1 MVLPLSENR
10 SARRP
15 FRRAASLLAA
25 TAVVLSGLVPAVA
38 ASADPLPTPLASY
51 DFAGLSGTTVPDASG
66 HGHDATLRG
75 TGATVEGD
83 ALSLPGGANG
93 SSAAYVELPTGL
105 FDGRS
110 TVTVSA
116 WLQDRT
122 GAGNQAAMFFGT
134 TENLPAQYWLLN
146 PSNPAG
152 QVKSVLT
159 DGPVSAQPWTLER
172 GIAPTDP
179 SRGIPGPAAT
189 GEWALYTTVITPSSI
204 TSYLDD
210 TKIGTVATTRTVAD
224 FGAGLVGYIGR
235 SSYPDRVWKGGVRDV
250 AIYDG
255 ALTDDDVKALV
266 AEGAPSSQEEV
277 DAAAAALDI
286 PGADDV
292 RGNVTLPTTG
302 ANGTT
307 VSWASADESIVT
319 TTGEV
324 TRPAA
329 GEDAAT
335 VQVTATV
342 TKDAVTAT
350 RTLTLTVQPLP
361 APQDMGAYFF
371 PFFTGEST
379 TTDEEISFATTRG
392 DDPKSWL
399 TLNDGTPVLSSD
411 QGEKG
416 IRDPFVM
423 RSPDG
428 DRFYMLSTDLNMFDL
443 YNGDFGRAQEVGS
456 RKLNVWQSDD
466 LVTWSPLRQITVSSA
481 LAGNTWAP
489 EATWDAERGE
499 YIVYWASNLYP
510 SAATAGRRAADSY
523 NRMMMVTTRDFVT
536 FSEPQPWVDV
546 QRGAGKG
553 TIDATVVRD
562 GETYYRF
569 LKDEAS
575 MTVRQERSTDL
586 TATVVG
592 ALPTTTS
599 APGWQLVKEQIGV
612 GQPNPWGGTFTNGEG
627 PTVFEDNAEPGHWFM
642 LIDQPS
648 YHGGQGYLMFETRD
662 IASGDWTSV
671 LDATLPA
678 RPRHGTVLPISAAEQ
693 QRLLAAYPTD
703 ETADFSITADPSAQG
718 AEIDDA
724 MYGVF
729 FEDINNAADGGLYAE
744 LVRNRS
750 FEFLPVDNG
759 GFTGMTAWTPVGLNG
774 GTGSA
779 KPVDDAARLNERNRT
794 YLQLDLTGGA
804 GTFGVENAGYD
815 TGVALTKDG
824 VYDVSFWARTTA
836 ATGTPVSIVLRAADG
851 TALSQPF
858 AATVGGD
865 GWVKYEGEVTASA
878 TTDAARVLVQAAGG
892 GTLRLDEVSV
902 FPRDTFKG
910 RENGLRKDIAQKIAD
925 LHPKFVRFPG
935 GCIVNVNS
943 HEDYSVD
950 SGYERAR
957 SYQWKDSVGPV
968 ETRATNANFWGYNQS
983 LGLGY
988 YEYFQF
994 AEDIGAKPVPDVPA
1008 LMNGC
1013 GQPLQPTDP
1022 ALLQRHIQDTLDLI
1036 EFANGGVDTTWG
1048 KLRADMGHPAPFGL
1062 DRIEIGNEENY
1073 PEAFMAN
1080 FTKFRD
1086 AIEAVYPDMILISN
1100 SGPDAEG
1107 ATFEK
1112 HWQQNR
1118 AENVDMVDEH
1128 YYRDP
1133 SWFLSHNTR
1142 YDSYDRNGPKVWI
1155 GEYASRDNRFFNALS
1170 EAAYMT
1176 GLERNADVVEMASY
1190 APLLADQSSTQWRP
1204 DLIWFDRDQV
1214 WGSANYEVQK
1224 LFMRNTGDRVV
1235 PTTAGGDLAST
1246 ALTGAVG
1253 LSTWSTSARYDDVKV
1268 TTPDG
1273 RTLFSD
1279 DFADKDDA
1287 GWSKLSDAGSWSA
1300 ADGSYVQSSTT
1311 ANNTLVAGPAL
1322 EATDY
1327 DVSLKATKLAGAE
1340 GFLVGFGVKG
1350 SADYLWWNLGG
1361 WGNTRSVVE
1370 KAVGGAKSIV
1380 TDTGTPNIQTGRT
1393 YDLRIQVRGADVTL
1407 FADGVEQ
1414 GRFTNTALEPF
1425 AQVMTRDEATGD
1437 VILKVVNAQAKEA
1450 VTKVDLGGI
1459 AVQPT
1464 ADMTVL
1470 QAAPGA
1476 LNTATETPVAPQT
1489 SRVEVAGTFTRTFAP
1504 YSVTFLRM
1512 HTRVA
1517 DTQAPTVSVATAP
1530 TAPDGAAGWYVTQPS
1545 VTATATDDVDAA
1557 PRLEVS
1563 TDDGATWAVYTGAV
1577 TPAEG
1582 SWNLAFRAT
1591 DAAGNVSPSAKVA
1604 VRIDRTAPSVTADV
1618 DDASRTVRLAADDAA
1633 SGAARIE
1640 YRVGDTATWTTVE
1653 GAEASVSVGG
1663 GAATVAYRA
1672 VDVAGNV
1679 SGVGSTSIGA
1689 ETGAPVLSV
1698 AGDLVTGGVIT
1709 VSGTGWPIEAD
1720 GVIELHSTPVELGAV
1735 RTDAAGAF
1743 RVNVTLPADAA
1754 GSHRIVARIGGAE
1767 AAVAVEIRAAA
1778 TPGGGGSTVPA
1789 PGASAAPGAHAAPG
1803 ASAGAPSPLAVTG
1816 GVVSGGALVLGLL
1829 ALLIGAVMKRRR
1841 RTAGGDA

>member
-1 MVLPLSENR
+1 MVLPR
-10 SARRP
+10 SRSIDRNP
-15 FRRAASLLAA
+15 RRAGRRAGSLIAA
-25 TAVVLSGLVPAVA
+25 AAVVLSGIVPAAA
-38 ASADPLPTPLASY
+38 ASAAPLPTPLASY
-51 DFAGLSGTTVPDASG
+51 DFGATTGTTVPDASG
-66 HGHDATLRG
+66 HGHDAVIRG
-75 TGATVEGD
+75 TGSSIEGD

-105 FDGRS
+105 FDEHD

-134 TENLPAQYWLLN
+134 TENLPSQYWLLN

-159 DGPVSAQPWTLER
+159 DGPVGTQPWTLER
-172 GIAPTDP
+172 GIAPTNAA
-179 SRGIPGPAAT
+179 RGIPGPAAT
-189 GEWALYTTVITPSSI
+189 GEWALYTTVITPTSI
-204 TSYLDD
+204 TAYLDG
-210 TKIGTVATTRTVAD
+210 TKIGTVATSRTVSD
-224 FGAGLVGYIGR
+224 FGSGLVSYIGK
-235 SSYPDRVWKGGVRDV
+235 SSYPDRIWKGGVRDV
-250 AIYDG
+250 AIFDS

-266 AEGAPSSQEEV
+266 DAGTPSNQEDV
-277 DAAAAALDI
+277 DAAAAALAI

-302 ANGTT
+302 RGGTA
-307 VSWASADESIVT
+307 VAWESSDAAVVT
-319 TTGEV
+319 ATGEV
-324 TRPAA
+324 TRPAT
-329 GEDAAT
+329 GAAAKSVT
-335 VQVTATV
+335 LTATV
-342 TKDAVTAT
+342 TKGSSTAE
-350 RTLTLTVQPLP
+350 RTFTVSVQPLP
-361 APQDMGAYFF
+361 KAEELGAYFF
-371 PFFTGEST
+371 PFFTGESS

-392 DDPKSWL
+392 DEPKSWL
-399 TLNDGTPVLSSD
+399 TLNDGKPVLTSD
-411 QGEKG
+411 QGEQG

-466 LVTWSPLRQITVSSA
+466 LVSWSPLRQITVSSE

-489 EATWDAERGE
+489 EATWDADRGE
-499 YIVYWASNLYP
+499 YVVYWASNLYP
-510 SAATAGRRAADSY
+510 SAATSGRRAADSY

-562 GETYYRF
+562 GDTYYRF
-569 LKDEAS
+569 IKDEAS

-586 TATVVG
+586 TATVTG
-592 ALPTTTS
+592 SLPTTTS

-627 PTVFEDNAEPGHWFM
+627 PTVFEDNAEAGHWFM

-648 YHGGQGYLMFETRD
+648 YHGGQGYMMFETRD
-662 IASGDWTSV
+662 IASGNWTSV
-671 LDATLPA
+671 PDAQLPD
-678 RPRHGTVLPISAAEQ
+678 RPRHGTVMPITATEQ

-703 ETADFSITADPSAQG
+703 ETADYAITADTAKQG

-750 FEFLPVDNG
+750 FEFLPVDNR
-759 GFTGMTAWTPVGLNG
+759 GFTGMTAWTPVGLG
-774 GTGSA
+774 GGSGSA
-779 KPVDDAARLNERNRT
+779 KPVNDDKRMNERNRT
-794 YLQLDLTGGA
+794 YLQLDLASGAA
-804 GTFGVENAGYD
+804 GTYGVENAGFD
-815 TGVALTKDG
+815 TGIALKKDAQ
-824 VYDVSFWARTTA
+824 YKVSFWARTTA
-836 ATGTPVSIVLRAADG
+836 AAGTPVSLVLRAADG
-851 TALSQPF
+851 TSVSNPF
-858 AATVGGD
+858 TATVGGD
-865 GWVKYEGEVTASA
+865 GWVKYTGSVTASA
-878 TTDAARVLVQAAGG
+878 TTDAARLLVQAAGA

-902 FPRDTFKG
+902 FPTDTFMG

-943 HEDYSVD
+943 HEDYSAD
-950 SGYERAR
+950 SNYERAR

-1008 LMNGC
+1008 LLNGC
-1013 GQPLQPTDP
+1013 GQALQPTDP
-1022 ALLQRHIQDTLDLI
+1022 AQLQRHIQDTLDLI
-1036 EFANGGVDTTWG
+1036 EFAKGDVTTTWG
-1048 KLRADMGHPAPFGL
+1048 KLRADMGHPAPFEL

-1080 FTKFRD
+1080 FVKFRD
-1086 AIEAVYPDMILISN
+1086 AIKAKYPDMILISN

-1107 ATFEK
+1107 ANFEK
-1112 HWQQNR
+1112 HWEQNK
-1118 AENVDMVDEH
+1118 AEKVDMVDEH

-1133 SWFLSHNTR
+1133 SWFLSHNQR

-1155 GEYASRDNRFFNALS
+1155 GEYASRDNRFANALS

-1176 GLERNADVVEMASY
+1176 GLERNADVVKMASY
-1190 APLLADQSSTQWRP
+1190 APLLADVSNTQWRP

-1224 LFMRNTGDRVV
+1224 LFMTNVGDRVV
-1235 PTTAGGDLAST
+1235 PTTATGDLAST

-1268 TTPDG
+1268 TAPDG
-1273 RTLFSD
+1273 STLFAD
-1279 DFADKDDA
+1279 DFSDKNDD
-1287 GWSKLSDAGSWSA
+1287 GWTKLANAGSWSA

-1311 ANNTLVAGPAL
+1311 ANNTLVAGPEL
-1322 EATDY
+1322 TATDY

-1340 GFLVGFGVKG
+1340 GFLVGFGVQG

-1361 WGNTRSVVE
+1361 FGNSRSVVE

-1380 TDTGTPNIQTGRT
+1380 ADTGTPRIETNRT
-1393 YDLRIQVRGADVTL
+1393 YDLRIQVRGSQVTL
-1407 FADGVEQ
+1407 FVDGAQQ
-1414 GRFTNTALEPF
+1414 GQFTNTAVEPF
-1425 AQVMTRDEATGD
+1425 AQVMTKDESSGD
-1437 VILKVVNAQAKEA
+1437 VILKVVNAQAKAAE
-1450 VTKVDLGGI
+1450 TSIDLGGL
-1459 AVQPT
+1459 AVQST
-1464 ADMTVL
+1464 ADVTTL
-1470 QAAPGA
+1470 EAAPGA
-1476 LNTATETPVAPQT
+1476 VNTATDTPVAPKT
-1489 SRVEVAGTFTRTFAP
+1489 STLQVSGSFTHSFAP
-1504 YSVTFLRM
+1504 YSVTFVRM
-1512 HTRVA
+1512 HTAPA
-1517 DTQAPTVSVATAP
+1517 DTTAPTVTVSSTPAVA
-1530 TAPDGAAGWYVTQPS
+1530 DGAEGWYVSQPS
-1545 VTATATDDVDAA
+1545 VTATAKDDVDAS

-1563 TDDGATWAVYTGAV
+1563 TDGGETWASYTGPV
-1577 TPAEG
+1577 TPADG
-1582 SWNLAFRAT
+1582 SWNLVFRAI
-1591 DAAGNVSPSAKVA
+1591 DAAGNVSPTSTVALKV
-1604 VRIDRTAPSVTADV
+1604 DRTVPTITADV
-1618 DDASRTVRLAADDAA
+1618 DATARTVRLTASDAG
-1633 SGAARIE
+1633 SGVSRLE
-1640 YRVGDTATWTTVE
+1640 YRVGEAATWTTVA
-1653 GAEASVSVGG
+1653 GAESVVTVGED
-1663 GAATVAYRA
+1663 ATTVSYRA

-1679 SGVGSTSIGA
+1679 SGTGSTSVGA
-1689 ETGAPVLSV
+1689 EAGEPTLSV
-1698 AGDLVTGGVIT
+1698 AGDLVAGGVIT
-1709 VSGTGWPIEAD
+1709 VSGTGWPADAD
-1720 GVIELHSTPVELGAV
+1720 GVLELHSTPVELGTV
-1735 RTDAAGAF
+1735 RTDATGAF
-1743 RVNVTLPADAA
+1743 RVNVTLRADVS
-1754 GSHRIVARIGGAE
+1754 GSHQVVARIGGVE

-1778 TPGGGGSTVPA
+1778 TPGGTGGVVPT
-1789 PGASAAPGAHAAPG
+1789 PGASAAPGVSTG
-1803 ASAGAPSPLAVTG
+1803 GAPSPLAVTG

-1829 ALLIGAVMKRRR
+1829 AVLIGAAMKRRR
-1841 RTAGGDA
+1841 RAVGGDA

>member
-1 MVLPLSENR
+1 MVLSRPHLPEGPV
-10 SARRP
+10 RRVGAI
-15 FRRAASLLAA
+15 AAAA
-25 TAVVLSGLVPAVA
+25 AVVLAGLVPGAA
-38 ASADPLPTPLASY
+38 ASAAPVPTPLASY
-51 DFAGLSGTTVPDASG
+51 DFAAVSGTTVPDASG
-66 HGHDATLRG
+66 HGRDAVIRG
-75 TGATVEGD
+75 TGAIVDGD

-93 SSAAYVELPTGL
+93 SSAAYVELPPGL

-122 GAGNQAAMFFGT
+122 GSGNQAAMFFGT
-134 TENLPAQYWLLN
+134 TENLPQQYWLLN
-146 PSNPAG
+146 PANPAG

-159 DGPVSAQPWTLER
+159 DGPRIAQPWTLER
-172 GIAPTDP
+172 GIAPTDGT
-179 SRGIPGPAAT
+179 RGIPGPTAT
-189 GEWALYTTVITPSSI
+189 AEWALYTTVITPTSI
-204 TSYLDD
+204 TAYLGE
-210 TKIGTVATTRTVAD
+210 TKIGTVATSRSIAD
-224 FGAGLVGYIGR
+224 FGSGLVGYIGR

-250 AIYDG
+250 AIFDS
-255 ALTDDDVKALV
+255 ALTDAEVKALV
-266 AEGAPSSQEEV
+266 AQGTPTNEHDV
-277 DAAAAALDI
+277 DAAAKALSI
-286 PGADDV
+286 PDADDV
-292 RGNVTLPTTG
+292 RGNVTLPATG
-302 ANGTT
+302 ANGTS
-307 VSWASADESIVT
+307 VAWSSSNAQVVT
-319 TTGEV
+319 PTGEV
-324 TRPAA
+324 TRPAT
-329 GEDAAT
+329 GSAAVT
-335 VQVTATV
+335 VTLTATIAKGSSE
-342 TKDAVTAT
+342 TT
-350 RTLTLTVQPLP
+350 RTFDLVVQPKP
-361 APQDMGAYFF
+361 AQQKLGGYFF

-379 TTDEEISFATTRG
+379 TTDEEISFATSRG
-392 DDPKSWL
+392 DDPKNWL
-399 TLNDGTPVLSSD
+399 TLNDGQPVLTSD

-466 LVTWSPLRQITVSSA
+466 LATWSPLRQITVSSE

-489 EATWDAERGE
+489 EATWDADRGE
-499 YIVYWASNLYP
+499 YVVYWASNLYP
-510 SAATAGRRAADSY
+510 SASTAGRKASDTY

-562 GETYYRF
+562 GDTYYRF
-569 LKDEAS
+569 IKDEAS
-575 MTVRQERSTDL
+575 MTVRQERSTTL
-586 TATVVG
+586 TATVTG
-592 ALPTTTS
+592 SLPTTTS
-599 APGWQLVKEQIGV
+599 SPGWQLVKEQIGV

-627 PTVFEDNAEPGHWFM
+627 PTVFADNAEADHWYM

-648 YHGGQGYLMFETRD
+648 YHGGQGYMMFETRD
-662 IASGDWTSV
+662 IASGTWTSV

-703 ETADFSITADPSAQG
+703 ETADYSITADPGKDG

-750 FEFLPVDNG
+750 FEFLPVDNRS
-759 GFTGMTAWTPVGLNG
+759 FTGMTAWTPVALG
-774 GTGSA
+774 GGAGSA
-779 KPVDDAARLNERNRT
+779 KPVDDDKRMNERNRT
-794 YLQLDLTGGA
+794 YLQLDLNSGV
-804 GTFGVENAGYD
+804 GTYGVENAGFD

-836 ATGTPVSIVLRAADG
+836 TAGSPVSLVLRSADG
-851 TALSQPF
+851 TVLSNPF
-858 AATVGGD
+858 TATVGGD
-865 GWVKYEGEVTASA
+865 GWVKYRGSVTATA
-878 TTDAARVLVQAAGG
+878 TTDAARVLVQAAGA

-943 HEDYSVD
+943 HEDYSAD
-950 SGYERAR
+950 SNYERAR

-1013 GQPLQPTDP
+1013 GQALQPTDP

-1080 FTKFRD
+1080 FVQFRD
-1086 AIEAVYPDMILISN
+1086 AIEAKYPDMILISN

-1107 ATFEK
+1107 ASFEK
-1112 HWQQNR
+1112 HWEQNR
-1118 AENVDMVDEH
+1118 AEKVDMVDEH

-1133 SWFLSHNTR
+1133 SWFLSHNQR
-1142 YDSYDRNGPKVWI
+1142 YDSYDRGGPAVWI

-1176 GLERNADVVEMASY
+1176 GLERNADVVKMASY
-1190 APLLADQSSTQWRP
+1190 APLLADTSNVQWRP

-1224 LFMRNTGDRVV
+1224 LFMSNVGDRVI
-1235 PTTAGGDLAST
+1235 PTTAGGDLSST
-1246 ALTGAVG
+1246 AVSGAVG

-1273 RTLFSD
+1273 KTLFSD
-1279 DFADKDDA
+1279 DFADKNDEGWTKLA
-1287 GWSKLSDAGSWSA
+1287 GAGSWSA

-1311 ANNTLVAGPAL
+1311 ANNTLVAGPAMD
-1322 EATDY
+1322 ATDY

-1350 SADYLWWNLGG
+1350 SADYMWWNLGG

-1380 TDTGTPNIQTGRT
+1380 TDTGLSRVETNRT
-1393 YDLRIQVRGADVTL
+1393 YDLRIQVRGAQVTL
-1407 FADGVEQ
+1407 FADGVQQ
-1414 GRFTNTALEPF
+1414 GQFTNTEVEPF
-1425 AQVMTRDEATGD
+1425 AQVMTRDDATGD
-1437 VILKVVNAQAKEA
+1437 VLLKVVNAQAKAAE
-1450 VTKVDLGGI
+1450 TTIDLGGI
-1459 AVQPT
+1459 GVLPT
-1464 ADMTVL
+1464 ADVTTL
-1470 QAAPGA
+1470 AAAPSA
-1476 LNTATETPVAPQT
+1476 LNTATETPVAPKT
-1489 SRVEVAGTFTRTFAP
+1489 SQMAVSSSFTHSFEP
-1504 YSVTFLRM
+1504 YSVTFVRM
-1512 HTRVA
+1512 HTREA
-1517 DTQAPTVSVATAP
+1517 DTTAPTVAVQTTPAG
-1530 TAPDGAAGWYVTQPS
+1530 PDGAEGWFVSQPS
-1545 VTATATDDVDAA
+1545 VTATATDDIDAA

-1563 TDDGATWAVYTGAV
+1563 TDGGTTWAAYTGAV
-1577 TPAEG
+1577 TPTEG

-1591 DAAGNVSPSAKVA
+1591 DAAKNVSTPVTAA
-1604 VRIDRTAPSVTADV
+1604 VKFDRTAPATTATTDAAARSVT
-1618 DDASRTVRLAADDAA
+1618 LAASD
-1633 SGAARIE
+1633 SGSGVARVE
-1640 YRVGDTATWTTVE
+1640 YRLGDAATWTTTA
-1653 GAEASVSVGG
+1653 GAQAAVAVGDGATTVS
-1663 GAATVAYRA
+1663 YRA

-1679 SGVGSTSIGA
+1679 SGTGSTSVGA
-1689 ETGAPVLSV
+1689 NAGDPTLSV
-1698 AGDLVTGGVIT
+1698 SGDFVAGGVIT
-1709 VSGTGWPIEAD
+1709 VSGSGWPANAD
-1720 GVIELHSTPVELGAV
+1720 GELELRSTPVQLGTV
-1735 RTDAAGAF
+1735 RTDANGSFLANVTIPADTPAGAH
-1743 RVNVTLPADAA
+1743 RV
-1754 GSHRIVARIGGAE
+1754 IARIGGVE
-1767 AAVAVEIRAAA
+1767 AAVAIEVRAGADGA
-1778 TPGGGGSTVPA
+1778 SPVLPPAPGGSTGSV
-1789 PGASAAPGAHAAPG
+1789 
-1803 ASAGAPSPLAVTG
+1803 PSPLAVTG
-1816 GVVSGGALVLGLL
+1816 GAVGGGALALGLL
-1829 ALLIGAVMKRRR
+1829 AVLIGAVLRRR
-1841 RTAGGDA
+1841 RGAIG